1 MAARR
6 KAWRGGATYPGSGNR
21 AKSFVVGLLDL
32 AGVTLNGPSSSDVQ
46 VHDERFYERVIR
58 DRELGLGESYQDGWW
73 DAERVDELLAKV
85 MAADLRS
92 AVKPRREVLPIALRA
107 KLINHQTVRRAARNA
122 SAHYD
127 IGNDLYERM
136 LDKRMIY
143 SCGYWRHVHDL
154 DAAQEA
160 KLELICAKLGL
171 EPGMRLLD
179 IGCGWGGLAQ
189 YAAERHGVR
198 VTGISPAIEQV
209 KVAARR
215 CAGLDVEI
223 RQCDFR
229 EVTGRYDRI
238 VSVGMLE
245 HVGPKNYADFFDVN
259 ARLLTADGIAL
270 HHLIGSNTPRHNT
283 DPWFD
288 RYIFP
293 GGVVPSLDQLAKATG
308 GRWAIEDV
316 HNFGPDYDRTLM
328 AWQANIE
335 AAWNDLPAYDERFR
349 RTWRYYLLASA
360 AAFRVR
366 ELQLWQIVFTR
377 TRRYSPVY
385 PSVR

>member
-6 KAWRGGATYPGSGNR
+6 KAWRGGAATPGSGNR
-21 AKSFVVGLLDL
+21 AKSFALSLLDL
-32 AGVTLNGPSSSDVQ
+32 AGVTLDGPAPSDIH

-58 DRELGLGESYQDGWW
+58 DRELGLGESYQEGWW
-73 DAERVDELLAKV
+73 DAERVDEMLARL
-85 MAADLRS
+85 MAADLRA
-92 AVKPRREVLPIALRA
+92 AVKPSRELLSIALRA

-143 SCGYWRHVHDL
+143 SCGYWRYVDDL

-209 KVAARR
+209 KVATRR

-229 EVTGRYDRI
+229 ELTGRYDRI

-245 HVGPKNYADFFDVN
+245 HVGPKNYAEFFDVN

-270 HHLIGSNTPRHNT
+270 HHLIGSNTPRQNT
-283 DPWFD
+283 DAWFD

-293 GGVVPSLDQLAKATG
+293 GGVVPSLDQLARATQ

-328 AWQANIE
+328 AWHANVE
-335 AAWNDLPAYDERFR
+335 GAWNDLPAYDERFR

-385 PSVR
+385 QAVR